1 MAVNK
6 KKIKY
11 VPGTYAQKRP
21 DAAQLAEEHIR
32 SWVKKQLKIRPT
44 RIETAQI
51 QPVICFSRK
60 IGVGAL
66 QIADILAEK
75 INYRVADRVL
85 LDYMA
90 QNKKVSKQ
98 TIEFFDERY
107 PGRMSELAS
116 MLFGERSFIMSDYI
130 QNFIS
135 AVYAFADM
143 GSIIFVGR
151 GIHLFLP
158 RDRVLA
164 VRVICSDQ
172 KRISRLSKILD
183 VEEKEA
189 KSIIKRV
196 DKEQREFFKKA
207 YGKNEA
213 SPFEFDMVINCDFI
227 DDPPSV
233 AEIIAKAYCEKF
245 AAELVR
251 KKTFIYPTDRKREE
265 VHA

>member
-1 MAVNK
+1 
-6 KKIKY
+6 
-11 VPGTYAQKRP
+11 
-21 DAAQLAEEHIR
+21 
-32 SWVKKQLKIRPT
+32 
-44 RIETAQI
+44 
-51 QPVICFSRK
+51 
-60 IGVGAL
+60 
-66 QIADILAEK
+66 
-75 INYRVADRVL
+75 
-85 LDYMA
+85 
-90 QNKKVSKQ
+90 
-98 TIEFFDERY
+98 
-107 PGRMSELAS
+107 
-116 MLFGERSFIMSDYI
+116 
-130 QNFIS
+130 
-135 AVYAFADM
+135 M

-227 DDPPSV
+227 DDPPGV
-233 AEIIAKAYCEKF
+233 AEIVAKAYCEKF

-251 KKTFIYPTDRKREE
+251 KKTFIYPIDRKREE